1 MGPCRAQEGVG
12 RVTPAADILRM
23 MREHDLSHRE
33 EIAALRRTDT

>member
-1 MGPCRAQEGVG
+1 MGPCRPTEGVG
-12 RVTPAADILRM
+12 RVTLRDILRM